1 MHQATARRSF
11 QFRQPSAGDDCCR
24 FFGFFGMARTIAKPI
39 FRTMTRTWEQYLHI
53 AMFAAA
59 AAMIIALIVF

>member
-1 MHQATARRSF
+1 MAQA
-11 QFRQPSAGDDCCR
+11 
-24 FFGFFGMARTIAKPI
+24 IAKPI
-39 FRTMTRTWEQYLHI
+39 FRNMTRTWEQYLHI

>member
-1 MHQATARRSF
+1 
-11 QFRQPSAGDDCCR
+11 
-24 FFGFFGMARTIAKPI
+24 MARTAAHPI
-39 FRTMTRTWEQYLHI
+39 LRIMTRTWEQYLHI